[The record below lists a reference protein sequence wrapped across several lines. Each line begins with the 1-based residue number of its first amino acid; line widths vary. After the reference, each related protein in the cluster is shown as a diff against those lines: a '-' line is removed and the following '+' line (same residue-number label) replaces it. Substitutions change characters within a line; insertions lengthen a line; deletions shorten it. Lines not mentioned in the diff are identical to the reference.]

1 MSLLDR
7 LKAQIAQDGPIGV
20 PEFFTRCLHD
30 PRDGY
35 YAMRPALGGLG
46 GAGGDFITAPLV
58 SQMFGE
64 LIGLWVLETWTRMG
78 RPSSF
83 RLVEMG
89 PGDGTLMS
97 DLLRAG
103 RLDPEFLAAAQ
114 VWLVEVSA
122 PLRAKQAERLGDG
135 PRWVGRLDEV
145 PAGAPMIL
153 VANELLDC
161 LPARQFVR
169 TKDGWAERVIGL
181 GEDGA
186 LAFGLRSLGKSS
198 LPLDGGGAGVGVTTA
213 VDEARLR
220 QAAAAEI
227 TPIPNPSPIEGE
239 GSVRVG
245 TIFESSPAQAA
256 LASDIAHRLTT
267 DGGAALLIDYG
278 RDVPEA
284 GDTLQAISN
293 HQKVDPLT
301 TAGLADLTVWAD
313 FPSVVAAARETGAKA
328 GPILSQAEFLLALGI
343 EARAQALATARPDRA
358 EQIARQLDRLV
369 GKAQMGALFKVA
381 CLTAP
386 DLSPPL
392 FEDAT

>member
-35 YAMRPALGGLG
+35 YATRPDLG
-46 GAGGDFITAPLV
+46 ASGDFITAPLV

-64 LIGLWVLETWTRMG
+64 LIGLWMLETWTRLG
-78 RPSSF
+78 RPAPF

-89 PGDGTLMS
+89 PGDGALMS

-103 RLDPEFLAAAQ
+103 RLEPAFLAAAE
-114 VWLVEVSA
+114 VWLVEVSE
-122 PLRAKQAERLGDG
+122 PLRAKQAVKLGDA
-135 PRWVGRLDEV
+135 PRWASRLDEV
-145 PAGAPMIL
+145 PGGAPMIL

-169 TKDGWAERVIGL
+169 TEDGWAERVIGL
-181 GEDGA
+181 GEDGE
-186 LAFGLRSLGKSS
+186 LAFGLRAINPPPRRAGGRAAT
-198 LPLDGGGAGVGVTTA
+198 GGGDSADLATPPSDPSDHLPRWRADLQPGVIV
-213 VDEARLR
+213 
-220 QAAAAEI
+220 
-227 TPIPNPSPIEGE
+227 
-239 GSVRVG
+239 
-245 TIFESSPAQAA
+245 ESSPAQAA
-256 LASDIAHRLTT
+256 LASDIAHRLVT

-278 RDVPEA
+278 RAEPEA
-284 GDTLQAISN
+284 GDTLQAIQN
-293 HQKVDPLT
+293 HAKVDPLK

-313 FPSVVAAARETGAKA
+313 FPAVVAAAQEAGAKA
-328 GPILSQAEFLLALGI
+328 GAILTQAEFLLALGI
-343 EARAQALATARPDRA
+343 EARAEALARARPDRA
-358 EQIARQLDRLV
+358 DQIARQLDRLV

-381 CLTAP
+381 CVCAP